1 MSVANPCSRSQPQT
15 FFITGGCGFIGSNFV
30 RQQIAA
36 GHRVVILDSLT
47 YAGHLENL
55 EGLSDSFELI
65 VDTICNGSRV
75 SELLH
80 AYQINVLVNF
90 AAESHVDRSIH
101 APSTFID
108 TNIQGTFTL
117 LHAAHAYWKHLPES
131 QKKNFRYIQISTDEV
146 YGSLGSQGQ
155 FQETTPLA
163 PNSPYSA
170 SKAAGDHLARA
181 WFQTYGLPVITTHC
195 SNNYGP
201 YQFPEKLIPHMI
213 TCALSDKPLPVYGD
227 GGHIRDWIH
236 VEDHCQG
243 ISLAIQKGQPG
254 ATYCFGGNAEYNN
267 LNLIHTLCHHL
278 DQISPRADGHL
289 YENQITFVTDR
300 LGHDRRY
307 SINDALAQKELG
319 FTRTYDFKTG
329 LKATVEWYLN
339 HRHWCET
346 VLQKKHSHWKVGTP
360 S

>member
-108 TNIQGTFTL
+108 TNIQGFVNVL
-117 LHAAHAYWKHLPES
+117 EACKFSNVKHLVFAS
-131 QKKNFRYIQISTDEV
+131 SSSV
-146 YGSLGSQGQ
+146 YGANIKKPFSIKDMTDYPISLYGATKKAN
-155 FQETTPLA
+155 ELLA
-163 PNSPYSA
+163 HSYS
-170 SKAAGDHLARA
+170 SMYNIPCSGVR
-181 WFQTYGLPVITTHC
+181 FFSVYGTYGRPDLALFIFTKNILDGIPIT
-195 SNNYGP
+195 
-201 YQFPEKLIPHMI
+201 I
-213 TCALSDKPLPVYGD
+213 YGD
-227 GGHIRDWIH
+227 GESSR
-236 VEDHCQG
+236 
-243 ISLAIQKGQPG
+243 AY
-254 ATYCFGGNAEYNN
+254 TYVDDVIDCVTKIINVIPNSKPPYEIYNIGSGNPIKLNKFIELIENN
-267 LNLIHTLCHHL
+267 LNIKAIKNYVSM
-278 DQISPRADGHL
+278 QIGDIQEAFSDDDNKMFESKIPVEEGVKL
-289 YENQITFVTDR
+289 FVDWFKK
-300 LGHDRRY
+300 Y
-307 SINDALAQKELG
+307 YKKE
-319 FTRTYDFKTG
+319 
-329 LKATVEWYLN
+329 
-339 HRHWCET
+339 
-346 VLQKKHSHWKVGTP
+346 
-360 S
+360 